1 MAPTLKNRCGKDG
14 NGLDNGIVS
23 RKAPAIAL
31 ALLGGALWGGCSKKD
46 DPVTAYSALAT
57 SVEKGEYPKAYE
69 ALSAPTK
76 QILEARARQLSAD
89 SDGGVRNDPAILFVS
104 ANGQVPTTEEVRLVS
119 SDERRAVLS
128 MRSSKG
134 ERQVV
139 MVKEASGWKLDLTDS
154 LHE

>member
-1 MAPTLKNRCGKDG
+1 M
-14 NGLDNGIVS
+14 
-23 RKAPAIAL
+23 
-31 ALLGGALWGGCSKKD
+31 
-46 DPVTAYSALAT
+46 TAYSALAT